1 MCLSGSYSA
10 LGRGN
15 ISESLADLTGG
26 VAETVNLKSV
36 RALEVL
42 SLLVQK
48 YVLHWYKS
56 TNTDT

>member
-1 MCLSGSYSA
+1 

>member
-1 MCLSGSYSA
+1 

-42 SLLVQK
+42 SLLVQASLVQK
-48 YVLHWYKS
+48 YKY
-56 TNTDT
+56 